1 LRKRSRLTGGKLSTQ
16 KKVAHSLSL
25 SLFSNN
31 NDNETNQDSRLEE
44 QRGGEGGT
52 EEVEAEAE

>member
-1 LRKRSRLTGGKLSTQ
+1 MTGGKLSTQ